1 MTIGFLPPNRFNPR
15 ECKTSNRA
23 IQMLCHGR
31 TYIGNLRPYSTW
43 EHSLTSC
50 SRTYVPEWWQTVKYV
65 STICALLG
73 DTVYLVYVLL
83 LWLCLRIYR
92 RLKAQARQ
100 QQLAFEAKAEG
111 VLQHA
116 RVQ

>member
-1 MTIGFLPPNRFNPR
+1 
-15 ECKTSNRA
+15 
-23 IQMLCHGR
+23 
-31 TYIGNLRPYSTW
+31 
-43 EHSLTSC
+43 
-50 SRTYVPEWWQTVKYV
+50 VKYV